1 MSGIPPS
8 TYTLPT
14 PPFKCPRCGKFLPEG
29 AKFCPYCRKKVRKVC
44 KCWVKKMPYDCGM
57 DKCPGYKLW
66 MIEKKKEGAKSM
78 TVTMTVQ
85 EIQELARALTT
96 NAKEANMSH
105 QISVSIQ
112 QAEDNTPYI
121 VFTQDGYREGA
132 TKRSYRYRYL

>member
-1 MSGIPPS
+1 
-8 TYTLPT
+8 
-14 PPFKCPRCGKFLPEG
+14 
-29 AKFCPYCRKKVRKVC
+29 
-44 KCWVKKMPYDCGM
+44 
-57 DKCPGYKLW
+57 
-66 MIEKKKEGAKSM
+66 M